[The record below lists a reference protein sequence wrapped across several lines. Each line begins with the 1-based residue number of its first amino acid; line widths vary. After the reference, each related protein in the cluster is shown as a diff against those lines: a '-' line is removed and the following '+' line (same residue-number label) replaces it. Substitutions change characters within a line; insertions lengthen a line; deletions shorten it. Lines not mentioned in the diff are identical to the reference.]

1 MTSVGAGTMD
11 NPNHILYPPWHVVV
25 VSSILRA
32 LDENI
37 INEPFLFVHN
47 DDGYRTNGR
56 NDSCDSLGGRTS
68 GGGTGG
74 GTGEATGVRRGEATP
89 AGGGDAGTGGG
100 ITGLAGGVAGGVAT
114 ASGVPTTGFTG
125 LAGGTSTA
133 AGGGAAGGAGF
144 TLRIFSLVFFID
156 LPPRW

>member
-47 DDGYRTNGR
+47 DDGYRTNER
-56 NDSCDSLGGRTS
+56 NDSCDSLGGNDIRRRD
-68 GGGTGG
+68 
-74 GTGEATGVRRGEATP
+74 RRGNWR
-89 AGGGDAGTGGG
+89 
-100 ITGLAGGVAGGVAT
+100 
-114 ASGVPTTGFTG
+114 SNR
-125 LAGGTSTA
+125 SKK
-133 AGGGAAGGAGF
+133 
-144 TLRIFSLVFFID
+144 RRS
-156 LPPRW
+156 